1 MSRSRL
7 IQFALAA
14 AALIGGAT
22 AARGAWSQI
31 KPVTADVPTAR
42 VTRGDVATDVH
53 AAGELRTPTTRMITA
68 PAVGGQ
74 MRILALKPT
83 GTVVKTGEILL
94 AFDPSDQQYRLEEQE
109 SLLKEAEL
117 EIEKLNADAAAQAAK
132 DRVDLLT
139 AQFDVKK
146 AQLDVSGNE
155 LLGAIDARKRELTLE
170 EARRRLA
177 QLQDD
182 VTSHAKTNEAGMAVL
197 AEKRN
202 KARLTMGD
210 AQKTIEQMTVRAPID
225 GVVSVQSNMEGNFYF
240 TGMALPEYHE
250 GDSVSSGRSVVEV
263 LDVGRMELVVRVPET
278 DSARIA
284 PGQRAAVTLDTGTLD
299 IGGPERASAAASAN
313 AKAKAPAATASASA
327 SVPAGAAAATPAID
341 ATVTAIGG
349 IRAGGNGWG
358 RQPEGPV
365 RKIDVTLRLDQPL
378 VSARPGLTA
387 QILLKSDPLKGV
399 LAVPRQAV
407 FDRDGKPHVYLK
419 KDDRFTLTP
428 IKITARTET
437 AVVVQDL
444 AEGAEVALAD
454 PEIKPGQTTPSGPA
468 APATPARVAASR

>member
-1 MSRSRL
+1 MSRTRL
-7 IQFALAA
+7 IQLALAA
-14 AALIGGAT
+14 AALVGGAT
-22 AARGAWSQI
+22 AARGAWTQI
-31 KPVTADVPTAR
+31 KPQAADVPTAR

-68 PAVGGQ
+68 PSVGGQ
-74 MRILALKPT
+74 MRVLTLKPT
-83 GTVVKTGEILL
+83 GTIVKTGEVVL
-94 AFDPSDQQYRLEEQE
+94 AFDPSDQQYRLEEQQ
-109 SLLKEAEL
+109 SLLREAEL
-117 EIEKLNADAAAQAAK
+117 EIEKLNADATAQAAK

-139 AQFDVKK
+139 TQFDVKK
-146 AQLDVSGNE
+146 AELDVSGNE
-155 LLGAIDARKRELTLE
+155 LLGAIEARKRELTLE

-182 VTSHAKTNEAGMAVL
+182 ITSHAKTNEAAMAVL

-202 KARLTMGD
+202 KARLMMGD

-225 GVVSVQSNMEGNFYF
+225 GVVSVQSNMEGNFFF
-240 TGMALPEYHE
+240 TGMALPEYRE

-263 LDVGRMELVVRVPET
+263 LDTGRMELVVRVPET

-299 IGGPERASAAASAN
+299 AGKPAAAGTA
-313 AKAKAPAATASASA
+313 AAAPAAAT
-327 SVPAGAAAATPAID
+327 AATID

-358 RQPEGPV
+358 RQPDGPI

-407 FDRDGKPHVYLK
+407 FDREGKPHVYLK

-454 PEIKPGQTTPSGPA
+454 PELKPGQTTPSGPA
-468 APATPARVAASR
+468 SPAGATRVAVNR

>member
-1 MSRSRL
+1 MSRTRL
-7 IQFALAA
+7 VQLALAA
-14 AALIGGAT
+14 VVLIGGAT

-31 KPVTADVPTAR
+31 KPQTADVPTAR
-42 VTRGDVATDVH
+42 VTRGNVATDVH

-68 PAVGGQ
+68 PSVGGQ
-74 MRILALKPT
+74 MRILLLKPT
-83 GTVVKTGEILL
+83 GTVVKSGEVLL
-94 AFDPSDQQYRLEEQE
+94 AFDPSDQQYRLEEQQ
-109 SLLKEAEL
+109 SLLMEANL
-117 EIEKLNADAAAQAAK
+117 EIEKLNADTTAQAAK

-139 AQFDVKK
+139 AQFDLKK
-146 AQLDVSGNE
+146 AELDVSGNE

-182 VTSHAKTNEAGMAVL
+182 ITSHAKTNEAAMAVL

-202 KARLTMGD
+202 KARLMSDD
-210 AQKTIEQMTVRAPID
+210 AQKTIDQMTVRAPID

-240 TGMALPEYHE
+240 TGMALPEYRE

-263 LDVGRMELVVRVPET
+263 LDIGRMELVVRVPET

-284 PGQRAAVTLDTGTLD
+284 PGQRAAVTLDTGTID
-299 IGGPERASAAASAN
+299 AGA
-313 AKAKAPAATASASA
+313 APAPAPARASASA
-327 SVPAGAAAATPAID
+327 PAAAAGATAAAATAAASGAID
-341 ATVTAIGG
+341 ATVTTIGG

-365 RKIDVTLRLDQPL
+365 RKIDVMLRLDQPL

-407 FDRDGKPHVYLK
+407 FDREGKPHVYLK
-419 KDDRFTLTP
+419 KGDRFTLTP

-437 AVVVQDL
+437 AVVVEDL

-454 PEIKPGQTTPSGPA
+454 PELKPGQTTPSGPA
-468 APATPARVAASR
+468 APAGPARMTASR